1 MFGNKGMNTT
11 EQELAFEKE
20 LSRLRKLRDNAG
32 KSIKEHKEKVAFHKA
47 RLATEE
53 RSLLFA
59 KYAEERLARELR
71 NLWKEHEGE

>member
-1 MFGNKGMNTT
+1 MNTT

-32 KSIKEHKEKVAFHKA
+32 KNIKEHREKVAFHKA

-53 RSLLFA
+53 WDLENSRKAYFELQ
-59 KYAEERLARELR
+59 ERLSE
-71 NLWKEHEGE
+71 LWKEHDGE